1 MEQKSYQRFNLFER
15 WQHIILF
22 TTVTMLVL
30 TGFPLRYY
38 DIPFWR
44 WVYSLFGGLEV
55 ARVLHRIFGIIFI
68 VDFIIHVVYV
78 SNKVI
83 KARRQK
89 ASITDPAF
97 TILPLGKDFVDLF
110 QNILYLL
117 HLRKDPP
124 KFGRFSYKE
133 KFDYWAVWWG
143 TFLMLFTGFIMF
155 FPALAT
161 SFLPGQLVPL
171 SMIAHSYEALLDV
184 LVIIGWHFYA
194 VHIRVRNF
202 PMSRIWLDGKISAT
216 ELAEE
221 HPLEYESLINDKT
234 QGGKANG
241 K

>member
-1 MEQKSYQRFNLFER
+1 MEQKFYQRFNLFER

-22 TTVTMLVL
+22 SSITVLVL

-55 ARVLHRIFGIIFI
+55 ARVLHRIFAVIFLA
-68 VDFIIHVVYV
+68 DFTVHVVYV
-78 SNKVI
+78 SRKVI
-83 KARRQK
+83 QARKQK
-89 ASITDPAF
+89 ASITNSAF

-117 HLRKDPP
+117 HLRKQPP

-143 TFLMLFTGFIMF
+143 TLIMLFTGFVMF
-155 FPALAT
+155 FPTVAT
-161 SFLPGQLVPL
+161 SFLPGQIVPL

-194 VHIRVRNF
+194 VHLRLRYF
-202 PMSRIWLDGKISAT
+202 PMSSIWLDGKISAA
-216 ELAEE
+216 ELQED
-221 HPLEYESLINDKT
+221 HPLEFESLMKDQT
-234 QGGKANG
+234 QGGKANDE
-241 K
+241 